1 MTLRSK
7 FLASNLAIAALVWV
21 VVLVSLWAQRDADA
35 AMAAIME
42 GTEPTIGALEDL
54 RSGGIRI
61 VASTS
66 EFLVIRSER
75 SRTSAP
81 GDAARP
87 GDAQEEDE
95 RTLLTVGARECASAI
110 GRYARLVDADPPWH
124 RQEEVDHLAQI
135 RLAVDALNKGSADLI
150 ALKERNA
157 SGVVVLEEKEK
168 FEVAERNFL
177 SIIRSALASERGE
190 LARISESLAR
200 RQSERQATILIFA
213 IATMAFAILLALL
226 LAQLLSRRLHKL
238 TVVARLVSEGNLDID
253 VVEDVP
259 AGVSKDETNILATA
273 FSGMLTQLRA
283 ARTEVLSHRQTLERE
298 VALRTEELQVATNK
312 AGKLA
317 EEARAANEAKSRFLA
332 NMSHEI
338 RTPMIGMLGMAEVLS
353 HTRLDE
359 EQRLALDTIES
370 SSRALLG
377 IIGDILDFSK
387 IEAGKLELEPKVVSF
402 RRIVDE
408 VFATHAGLGAQK
420 GLAMTCTIDPDLGE
434 AHFADSVRCKEILDN
449 FLSNALKFTSVGSIT
464 MKVDVLDSDA
474 SSQSLAF
481 QVQDTGIGVSKA
493 NQLPLFQ
500 PFVQAES
507 STTRQFGGTG
517 LGLSICRSLARLMGG
532 DITMESAEGTG
543 TTMSFVAA
551 FPRTEPASPGQE
563 PGEARKAAWVPVKPP
578 SRGMAEARGCLILL
592 VEDHPTNRAVLSRQL
607 AMAGYQVDVA
617 EDGLAALAALAKTRY
632 GLLLTDIM
640 MPRMDGYQ
648 LAQEVRENEAT
659 SGKPRLPILALTANA
674 LRGELERCRAA
685 GMDDCIIK
693 PVNIP
698 DLDAKLRVWLPAAAG
713 LMEGAEPEMPSEA
726 PAELPFGSPVDLAVL
741 ASLSRGDR
749 ASSLEIL
756 RDFLDTTRSDLAG
769 LRQAEAQGDLG
780 EVARC
785 SHRIKGACG
794 MVGAGPM
801 AGVAQTLETEARA
814 GKGPMLAEALIAMD
828 SAFAALDRFVAEEIS
843 RE

>member
-7 FLASNLAIAALVWV
+7 FLASNLAIAALIWV

-35 AMAAIME
+35 ALAAITE
-42 GTEPTIGALEDL
+42 GTEPTIQALEDL

-66 EFLVIRSER
+66 EFLVIRNER
-75 SRTSAP
+75 SRALASS
-81 GDAARP
+81 DAARP
-87 GDAQEEDE
+87 NGAPENRERIHLILGAQ
-95 RTLLTVGARECASAI
+95 ECASAI
-110 GRYARLVDADPPWH
+110 DRYARLAEADLPWH
-124 RQEEVDHLAQI
+124 RQAEVDHIAQI

-157 SGVVVLEEKEK
+157 SGTLVLEGKEK
-168 FEVAERNFL
+168 FEEAERNFL
-177 SIIRSALASERGE
+177 SLIRSALGSERGE
-190 LARISESLAR
+190 LTRIRESLAH
-200 RQSERQATILIFA
+200 RQSERRVTILVFA
-213 IATMAFAILLALL
+213 IATMAVAVLLALL
-226 LAQLLSRRLHKL
+226 LAQLLSKRLRRL
-238 TVVARLVSEGNLDID
+238 TEVARSVSQGNLDI
-253 VVEDVP
+253 ELVP
-259 AGVSKDETNILATA
+259 DTLAGESKDETNILATA
-273 FSGMLTQLRA
+273 FGGMLTQLRA
-283 ARTEVLSHRQTLERE
+283 ARAEVLGHRQTLERE
-298 VALRTEELQVATNK
+298 VALRTEELQAATDR
-312 AGKLA
+312 AGRLA
-317 EEARAANEAKSRFLA
+317 VEARAANEAKSRFLA

-359 EQRLALDTIES
+359 EQQQALDTIES

-377 IIGDILDFSK
+377 VIGDILDFSK

-420 GLAMTCTIDPDLGE
+420 GLAMACTIDPSLGE
-434 AHFADSVRCKEILDN
+434 AHLADPVRCREILDN
-449 FLSNALKFTSVGSIT
+449 LLSNALKFTSAGSIS
-464 MKVDVLDSDA
+464 MKVDVLDSNA
-474 SSQSLAF
+474 SSQTIAF
-481 QVQDTGIGVSKA
+481 IVQDTGIGVSKA
-493 NQLPLFQ
+493 DQLHLFQ

-532 DITMESAEGTG
+532 EITMASREGAG
-543 TTMSFVAA
+543 TTMSFVASFLRA
-551 FPRTEPASPGQE
+551 EPAFSDKE
-563 PGEARKAAWVPVKPP
+563 SSEARKAAWVPVKPP
-578 SRGMAEARGCLILL
+578 NRAMAETMGCLILL
-592 VEDHPTNRAVLSRQL
+592 VEDHPTNQVVLSRQL
-607 AMAGYQVDVA
+607 AMAGYQADVA

-648 LAQEVRENEAT
+648 LAQEVRRSETAG
-659 SGKPRLPILALTANA
+659 GKPRLPILALTANA
-674 LRGELERCRAA
+674 LQGELERCRAA

-698 DLDAKLRVWLPAAAG
+698 DLDAKLRVWLPAAVR
-713 LMEGAEPEMPSEA
+713 LMEGAKPETLSEA
-726 PAELPFGSPVDLAVL
+726 PGKLPSGSPVDLAVL

-756 RDFLDTTRSDLAG
+756 RDFLDTTRSDLAE
-769 LRQAEAQGDLG
+769 LRQAEARGDLG
-780 EVARC
+780 EVVRC
-785 SHRIKGACG
+785 AHRIKGASG

-801 AGVAQTLETEARA
+801 AGVAQALETKARA
-814 GKGPMLAEALIAMD
+814 RKEPMLAAALTAMD
-828 SAFAALDRFVAEEIS
+828 SAFAALDQFVAEEINKG
-843 RE
+843 